1 MIAMTKTKPTHY
13 FVYVGHSTQTKNKLQ
28 LEFKQYLE
36 SLQGTLIDANK
47 LQELKDK
54 IIAKSIELN
63 EKHKRCT
70 PIKIPFVE
78 LYSKKGLM
86 ITGFNFIAFHILK
99 ASYDSN

>member
-1 MIAMTKTKPTHY
+1 MTATKPTHY

-54 IIAKSIELN
+54 IKAKSIELN
-63 EKHKRCT
+63 EKYNRCT
-70 PIKIPFVE
+70 PITISFDG
-78 LYSKKGLM
+78 LYTKNGFM
-86 ITGFNFIAFHILK
+86 ITGFYFIVFQILQ
-99 ASYDSN
+99 AHYDSN